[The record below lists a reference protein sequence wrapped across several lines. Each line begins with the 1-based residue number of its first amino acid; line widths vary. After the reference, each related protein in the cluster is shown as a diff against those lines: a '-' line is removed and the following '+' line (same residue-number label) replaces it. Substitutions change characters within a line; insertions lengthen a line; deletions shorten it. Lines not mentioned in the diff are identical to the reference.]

1 MKVIIPLAGKGTR
14 LRPHTHVTPK
24 PMLKVAGKPVIAYLL
39 DDLKALGGIEQIIY
53 ITGHLKEK
61 VEKYARDEYDFPA
74 VFVEQTVQNG
84 TATAVDLAR
93 PYVDEPVLI
102 IFVDTIFDADLS
114 LVKTLDADGIIWT
127 KEVEDYQRFGVVVTD
142 KDGFMTKIIEK
153 PSTPIS
159 KRANIG
165 LYYIRNWKLLYEG
178 ISWVMTQPAN
188 KGEYYLTDAFQY
200 MIDRGARI
208 KAVDVDG
215 WYDAGKLDTLLET
228 NRAMLERG
236 RARRPDRAEGST
248 IIDPVY
254 IENGVVLK
262 DSTVGPNVSI
272 LGGAVIERSTVRDT
286 LIGAGARIADC
297 ELSDSIVADDV
308 VLEGV
313 HGSVTIGDQSEVHA
327 RRTLSAS

>member
-24 PMLKVAGKPVIAYLL
+24 PLLRVAGKPVMSYIM
-39 DDLKALGGIEQIIY
+39 DDLERLGGVDQVIY

-61 VEKYARDEYDFPA
+61 VEAWVRAHYDFPA
-74 VFVEQTVQNG
+74 VFVEQVVQNG
-84 TATAVDLAR
+84 TASAVELAR

-114 LVKTLDADGIIWT
+114 VIHTTEADGIIWV
-127 KEVEDYQRFGVVVTD
+127 KEVEDYQRFGVVLAD
-142 KDGFMTKIIEK
+142 EHGNMTRIVEK

-165 LYYIRNWKLLYEG
+165 LYYIRNWRLLYEG
-178 ISWVMTQPAN
+178 IDHVLRQPPN
-188 KGEYYLTDAFQY
+188 KGEYFLTDAFQY
-200 MIDRGARI
+200 MIDHGAKIRV
-208 KAVDVDG
+208 VDVAG

-228 NRAMLERG
+228 NRVMLEKG
-236 RARRPDRAEGST
+236 RARRPAAGDGSR

-254 IENGVVLK
+254 IEDGVELR
-262 DSTVGPNVSI
+262 DATVGPNVSI
-272 LGGAVIERSTVRDT
+272 SAGTVVERSTLRDT
-286 LIGAGARIADC
+286 IIGTGARLTGCELRHSLIG
-297 ELSDSIVADDV
+297 DDV

-313 HGSVTIGDQSEVHA
+313 HGAVTVGDHSSVVEQ
-327 RRTLSAS
+327 

>member
-24 PMLKVAGKPVIAYLL
+24 PMLRVAGKPVIAYLL
-39 DDLKALGGIEQIIY
+39 DDLQSLGGIDQIIY

-61 VEKYARDEYDFPA
+61 VEQYARSEYDFPA

-114 LVKTLDADGIIWT
+114 LVKTMDADGIIWT

-142 KDGFMTKIIEK
+142 KDGFMTRIVEK

-165 LYYIRNWKLLYEG
+165 LYYIRNWKLLFEG

-188 KGEYYLTDAFQY
+188 QGEYYLTDAFQY
-200 MIDRGARI
+200 MIDHGARI
-208 KAVDVDG
+208 KAVDVKG

-236 RARRPDRAEGST
+236 RARHPDIAVGSR
-248 IIDPVY
+248 IVEPVY

-272 LGGAVIERSTVRDT
+272 HAGAVIERSTVRDAI
-286 LIGAGARIADC
+286 IGAGSKITDC
-297 ELSDSIVADDV
+297 TLSGSLVGDDV

-313 HGSVTIGDQSEVHA
+313 QGEVTIGDNSEVHSH
-327 RRTLSAS
+327 RT